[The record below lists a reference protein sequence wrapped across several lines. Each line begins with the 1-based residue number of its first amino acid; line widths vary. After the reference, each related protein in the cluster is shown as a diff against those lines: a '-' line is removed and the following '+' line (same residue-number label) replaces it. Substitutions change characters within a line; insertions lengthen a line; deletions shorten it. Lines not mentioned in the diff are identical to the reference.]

1 MKTFFIIG
9 AQKSGT
15 TWLQRLL
22 NDLPG
27 IACFGESHFVD
38 RLLVPLSGVVNDYN
52 QMMGLVADRVYEGA
66 GFYGNISNQELLTVG
81 RSWLLE
87 IFKRT
92 AGPNRWAGLQIVGDK
107 TPAHSF
113 HIPTLRIMFP
123 EAKFIHMLRDGRDVV
138 VSAYHHR
145 SRILRKLGQD
155 DSLRS
160 LIEEAP
166 GLFLKWKQFTQAVLE
181 RAPGLSMHT
190 VRYEDLLTN
199 PHSEL
204 QATAQYLLPDLDWS
218 NSSIETSI
226 NRNSFAR
233 QSGGRSTGTVSDQ
246 SFLRQGV
253 SGGWRREFSQA
264 DVHAWD
270 SEGLALLQKLG
281 YSL

>member
-1 MKTFFIIG
+1 
-9 AQKSGT
+9 
-15 TWLQRLL
+15 
-22 NDLPG
+22 
-27 IACFGESHFVD
+27 
-38 RLLVPLSGVVNDYN
+38 VVNDYN
-52 QMMGLVADRVYEGA
+52 QMMDLVADRVYEGA
-66 GFYGNISNQELLTVG
+66 GYYENISNQELLTVS

-87 IFKRT
+87 IFQRT
-92 AGPNRWAGLQIVGDK
+92 AGSSRWKDLHIIGDK

-113 HIPTLRIMFP
+113 HIPTLRAIFP
-123 EAKFIHMLRDGRDVV
+123 EAKFIHMVRDGRDVV

-145 SRILRKLGQD
+145 ARILRKVGQE

-160 LIEEAP
+160 LNEEAP
-166 GLFLKWKQFTQAVLE
+166 GLFLKWKQFTQAVLQH
-181 RAPGLSMHT
+181 APGLSMHT
-190 VRYEDLLTN
+190 VRYENLLIN

-226 NRNSFAR
+226 NKNSFVR
-233 QSGGRSTGTVSDQ
+233 QSGGRSSGTVSDQ

-264 DVHAWD
+264 DVRAWD
-270 SEGLALLQKLG
+270 SEGLALLKELG